1 MYMNVPLTRE
11 QLEDRLAALHQA
23 SLELVRQNTLPALLK
38 RIAELAKE
46 QAGAQYAALG
56 VMDENGSLEQ
66 FIPVGMSH
74 DEISKV
80 DHLPVGLGLIGE
92 LMRSSETIRYPN
104 LASHP
109 SSIGFPPHHPPMKS
123 FLGVPM
129 RIGDIQYGQIY

>member
-11 QLEDRLAALHQA
+11 QLEDRLAALHLA

-56 VMDENGSLEQ
+56 VMDENGGLEQ

-80 DHLPVGLGLIGE
+80 DHLPVGLGLIC
-92 LMRSSETIRYPN
+92 LLYTS
-104 LASHP
+104 P
-109 SSIGFPPHHPPMKS
+109 SP
-123 FLGVPM
+123 
-129 RIGDIQYGQIY
+129 RD